1 MDPYN
6 GSSSSIIQEKCLHY
20 PLAILRMFEISQE
33 GENTV
38 PIVICV
44 LAIPASLVTT
54 VANILVMISIWRTP
68 SLHSPSNNLLV
79 GLACSDLGVG
89 LVTLPA
95 SILENFAM
103 IRQDMLLFCTSLR
116 VAIATGKNFCTV
128 SVLTLTAISMDRYI
142 AIHYHLRYQEIV
154 TLKRSFMTLAL
165 ICLLAGLCTLFFLSM
180 VHYGFYFYLSLN
192 IICVCVVVF
201 ASGSIYRVVR
211 RHQRVI
217 ALQRA
222 VRARSPETRP
232 ISLLRF
238 KRSFVNM
245 QILCWALLVFYL
257 PFFILAGHMVLPRG
271 TLQLGQSFRQF
282 AVFSLYL
289 NSTVNPFL
297 YCWRYR
303 HIRVA
308 LRKLAH
314 DVSCKESPMT
324 N

>member
-1 MDPYN
+1 
-6 GSSSSIIQEKCLHY
+6 
-20 PLAILRMFEISQE
+20 MFEISQE
-33 GENTV
+33 GENIL

-54 VANILVMISIWRTP
+54 VANILVIISIWRTP
-68 SLHSPSNNLLV
+68 SLHSPSNTLLV

-89 LVTLPA
+89 LVTLPG

-103 IRQDMLLFCTSLR
+103 IRQGVSVFCTSLR
-116 VAIATGKNFCTV
+116 VAIATGNNFCTV
-128 SVLTLTAISMDRYI
+128 SVLTLAAISMDRYI

-154 TLKRSFMTLAL
+154 TLKRSFSTLAVV
-165 ICLLAGLCTLFFLSM
+165 CLLGGLCTLFFLLTF
-180 VHYGFYFYLSLN
+180 HYGFYFYLSLN

-211 RHQRVI
+211 RHQTVI

-222 VRARSPETRP
+222 DRSQSPEKKA

-245 QILCWALLVFYL
+245 QILCWALLFFYL
-257 PFFILAGHMVLPRG
+257 PFFIFAGYMVQPRG
-271 TLQLGQSFRQF
+271 TLQLGLSFRQF
-282 AVFSLYL
+282 AIFSLYL

-308 LRKLAH
+308 LRKLVR
-314 DVSCKESPMT
+314 DLSCKESPMT

>member
-6 GSSSSIIQEKCLHY
+6 GSSSSNIPEKCY
-20 PLAILRMFEISQE
+20 SPLPIRRMFEIGQE
-33 GENTV
+33 GGNTF

-54 VANILVMISIWRTP
+54 VANILVVISIWRTP
-68 SLHSPSNNLLV
+68 SLHSPSNTLLV

-95 SILENFAM
+95 SILENVAM
-103 IRQDMLLFCTSLR
+103 IRQDMSLFCTSIQ
-116 VAIATGKNFCTV
+116 VAIATGYNFCAV

-142 AIHYHLRYQEIV
+142 AIHYHLRYQGIV

-165 ICLLAGLCTLFFLSM
+165 ICLLAGLCTLFFQLIF
-180 VHYGFYFYLSLN
+180 HYGFYFYLSLN
-192 IICVCVVVF
+192 ITCVCVVVF

-245 QILCWALLVFYL
+245 QILCWALLVLYL
-257 PFFILAGHMVLPRG
+257 PFFILACCMVLPRG
-271 TLQLGQSFRQF
+271 PLLMEQSFRKF

-308 LRKLAH
+308 LRKLVSAL
-314 DVSCKESPMT
+314 SCKESPMT